1 MRALAIAVAAAAG
14 FSPAVALAQEG
25 TLDVLDGETLFEG
38 GWLFTL
44 GSELQARQGLRHGRD
59 RVADPLDR
67 RLTQWSLDFA
77 AHYGLQYNVQISAIV
92 PWIDRELK
100 LDDPAGP
107 DRIAADGFGDL
118 ALVAKW
124 RFYRWD
130 DVGKAANFSLIAG
143 IETPTGEDDAR
154 SNGVR
159 LAPELQPGSGSWDP
173 SIGAAVT
180 YEPGRWRFNA
190 AALYKRNGLGAQDF
204 KFGDEVFAELA
215 AGNRFWLEPYPGP
228 FMRFDVLL
236 RFRHQG
242 LASDGGSR
250 VADSGGDFLTAGATL
265 AFRPRPTLDF
275 QLFVEVPILEDLNGT
290 QVEED
295 VSIFFVIGFRI

>member
-1 MRALAIAVAAAAG
+1 VKALALVVAAAAG
-14 FSPAVALAQEG
+14 LTPSIAHAQSG
-25 TLDVLDGETLFEG
+25 TLDVLDGETLYEG

-44 GSELQARQGLRHGRD
+44 GSEVQERQGLRHGRD
-59 RVADPLDR
+59 RVSDPLDQ
-67 RLTQWSLDFA
+67 RLHQWSLDFA
-77 AHYGLQYNVQISAIV
+77 AHYGLQYNVQISAIL

-100 LDDPAGP
+100 LDDPTGP
-107 DRIAADGFGDL
+107 DRIAASGFGDF

-130 DVGKAANFSLIAG
+130 DVGKAANFALLAG
-143 IETPTGEDDAR
+143 IEAPTGEDGAR

-159 LAPELQPGSGSWDP
+159 AAPELQPGSGSWDP
-173 SIGAAVT
+173 SIGAAAT

-190 AALYKRNGLGAQDF
+190 AALYKRNGLGAQDY

-228 FMRFDVLL
+228 FMRFDALL
-236 RFRHQG
+236 RYRHQG
-242 LASDGGSR
+242 CASDGGSR
-250 VADSGGDFLTAGATL
+250 VQDSGGDLLTAGATL

-275 QLFVEVPILEDLNGT
+275 QLFVEVPIRQDLGGT

-295 VSIFFVIGFRI
+295 VSIFFVIGLRI